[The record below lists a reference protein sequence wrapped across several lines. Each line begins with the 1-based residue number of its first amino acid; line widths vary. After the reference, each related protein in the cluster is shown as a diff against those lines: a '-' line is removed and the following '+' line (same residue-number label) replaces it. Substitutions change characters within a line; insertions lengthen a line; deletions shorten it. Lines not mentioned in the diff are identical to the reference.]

1 MSARPFLLGSRTRL
15 WFCTSEMK
23 NFSAVARNLK
33 DILVVLYRGAL
44 TEKNVDNWR
53 PARTFGLLLFH
64 NRIHRI
70 YWGRSGTAQKKALK
84 GKCLPSNLGLYFAI
98 HLQLLAH
105 IHIIL
110 GNYLRLY
117 FRQALLLL
125 TVGLICQFSVKKRG
139 KRVKECLGLSRADK
153 QQLHITHLNS
163 KRTEIALKAP
173 TLTL

>member
-1 MSARPFLLGSRTRL
+1 MSAWPFLLGSRTRL
-15 WFCTSEMK
+15 WFSKSEMK

-44 TEKNVDNWR
+44 TERNVNNWK
-53 PARTFGLLLFH
+53 PARTFRLLLFH
-64 NRIHRI
+64 NRIRRI
-70 YWGRSGTAQKKALK
+70 YWGRSGTAEKENV
-84 GKCLPSNLGLYFAI
+84 LPYNLSLYFAV
-98 HLQLLAH
+98 HLQGVTH
-105 IHIIL
+105 IHIIF

-117 FRQALLLL
+117 FRQTLLLL
-125 TVGLICQFSVKKRG
+125 TAGLICQFSVKKRG
-139 KRVKECLGLSRADK
+139 ERGKECLRLSRADK